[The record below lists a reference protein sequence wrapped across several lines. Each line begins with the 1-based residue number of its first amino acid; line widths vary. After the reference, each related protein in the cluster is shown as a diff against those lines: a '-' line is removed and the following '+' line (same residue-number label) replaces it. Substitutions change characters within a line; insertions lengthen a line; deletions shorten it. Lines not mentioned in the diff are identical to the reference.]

1 MGDDKLWRIRVL
13 SKTLMVFINSRKL
26 SEPLIISSI
35 NFLFIARDVHEN
47 KIPRYFCRITLIMKS
62 PEIQPLIVT
71 KNVFYRKLTW
81 YGKIMQTLPLLA

>member
-13 SKTLMVFINSRKL
+13 SKTLMVFINSSKL

-47 KIPRYFCRITLIMKS
+47 KIPRYFCRITVNHEK
-62 PEIQPLIVT
+62 PWNTTVNRY
-71 KNVFYRKLTW
+71 KKC
-81 YGKIMQTLPLLA
+81 LL